1 METIFSKTYKYLKNI
16 LVYQPPHTPT
26 PFVLDDR
33 LDQKQQNS
41 SLRLENGLVGPAE
54 ELQILLRQAKQL
66 KEVLEMAAKHLKPG
80 QFTHL
85 KQMKAV
91 VKKLAAIK
99 AERSP
104 VRLAYDAASHPDNRQ
119 VSGVLAENRA
129 LLEKLYKLPH
139 NRDLIIRNLIL
150 PFAPPIKAMLVFLDG
165 MVDSK
170 TLNLAV
176 LQPLM
181 LFSADHVREGGA
193 PGGLTAQII
202 EECLPANQINKAID
216 YQSVQHGINSGD
228 TALFVDGV
236 PEAVLINTRGMV
248 QRGVNKPTTEQTVRG
263 SQAAFSEGLRI
274 NTALIR
280 GTLKSSELVTE
291 ILSVGKRT
299 NTSCA
304 IMYLESVANPLLVAE
319 LKRRIEG
326 ISTDYMGD
334 IGSLQQFIEDHP
346 GNLFPQALSTERPDR
361 VCVHLAEGRV
371 AFILD
376 GVPLAHVVP
385 VNFFTFFHS
394 AEDFS
399 LKAIASTGLRIL
411 RLAAAFIMLLLP
423 SFYLAINYF
432 HQEALPTEIALAIAG
447 ARERVPFPAL
457 IEIVLMEFS
466 FELIREGGLR
476 IPGVLGST
484 IGIVGALILG
494 QAAVT
499 ANIFSPIVVII
510 IALSGL
516 ASFAIPDFQMAL
528 AFRIFRFLML
538 MLAAGLGLVG
548 VASGLLLLV
557 LLLCSMKSF
566 GMPYMLPIAPR
577 VEGNLDVVVRGPV
590 FQQEK
595 RPDGL
600 DTKDTIRQPAV
611 SREWLKEK
619 PLGGQ
624 DKP

>member
-1 METIFSKTYKYLKNI
+1 METIFSKTYNYLKNI
-16 LVYQPPHTPT
+16 LVYKPPHTPT
-26 PFVLDDR
+26 PFVLDDKS
-33 LDQKQQNS
+33 DKTQAKS
-41 SLRLENGLVGPAE
+41 SMRLENGLVGQAE

-66 KEVLEMAAKHLKPG
+66 KEVLEMAAKNLKAG

-85 KQMKAV
+85 AQMKTV

-104 VRLAYDAASHPDNRQ
+104 VRLAYDAVSQPDDRQ
-119 VSGVLAENRA
+119 VSAVLAENRA

-139 NRDLIIRNLIL
+139 NKDIIIRNLIL
-150 PFAPPIKAMLVFLDG
+150 PFSPPIKAILVFLDG

-181 LFSADHVREGGA
+181 YFSPDHVRDGGTT
-193 PGGLTAQII
+193 GSLTAQII
-202 EECLPANQINKAID
+202 EECLPANQINKAVD

-228 TALFVDGV
+228 SALFIDGV
-236 PEAVLINTRGMV
+236 PEAILINTRGMV

-263 SQAAFSEGLRI
+263 SQASFSEGLRI

-291 ILSVGKRT
+291 ILSIGKRT

-326 ISTDYMGD
+326 ISIDYMGD

-376 GVPLAHVVP
+376 GVPLAHIVP
-385 VNFFTFFHS
+385 VSFFTFFHS

-399 LKAIASTGLRIL
+399 FKAIASTGLRIL
-411 RLAAAFIMLLLP
+411 RIIAAFITLLLP
-423 SFYLAINYF
+423 SLYLAINYF

-494 QAAVT
+494 QAAVS
-499 ANIFSPIVVII
+499 ANIVSPIVVII
-510 IALSGL
+510 IALAGL
-516 ASFAIPDFQMAL
+516 ASFAIPDFQMAM
-528 AFRIFRFLML
+528 AFRVIRFLML
-538 MLAAGLGLVG
+538 MLAATLGLVG
-548 VASGLLLLV
+548 VASGLLLLT

-566 GMPYMLPIAPR
+566 GLPYMLPIAPR

-590 FQQEK
+590 FHQEQ

-600 DTKDTIRQPAV
+600 NTKDSDRQPTI
-611 SREWLKEK
+611 SRQWREEK

-624 DKP
+624 DKL